1 MILRL
6 CLHEAGIGSD
16 SDRNAT
22 NRNQAAA
29 LREMMSIRSY
39 QQLITLKLTNQR
51 VVGAAHWVSGA
62 CVAAPDTDPIDG
74 RAVQSQQGSGVG
86 ERDAQEA

>member
-6 CLHEAGIGSD
+6 CIHEAGIGSD

-29 LREMMSIRSY
+29 LREMMSIRSH
-39 QQLITLKLTNQR
+39 QQITLKLTNQR

-62 CVAAPDTDPIDG
+62 CVAAADTDTIDG